1 MASAL
6 CGAKSSPLEGSR
18 DRVASGSPPD
28 NREAVH
34 VDSEVGRLRVVL
46 VHRPDLELRR
56 LRDSSGRL
64 LTDDIQWERRVRQE
78 HDFFAEALRDEDVDV
93 LVLTDLLIEI
103 LSGEGSRRWLLE
115 RAVTAGEVGPSL
127 VEPVRNWLSS
137 LDADLLA
144 RHLVGGATRSEL
156 SFAPAGLAG
165 QLIGDDDLVL
175 SPLPNQIFTRDT
187 SSWIYNGVALSSMA
201 LPGRRRETLHLEA
214 IYRFHPRFRGADF
227 ATWFGG
233 VDDDW
238 GPSTIEGGDV
248 LVLGGG
254 AVVIGVG
261 GRTTPQALEGL
272 AGRLFGSG
280 AINRLVTVDLPRTR
294 APLHL
299 DELVTMVAPGTFL
312 AASGVADSVTAC
324 TVTPGDHLGHVNV
337 TARAPLFEA
346 LDDVI
351 GRERVHVIVAGGD
364 ECESDRGTRD
374 ATNVLAIGPGI
385 IVAYEGN
392 VGTNAALRAAGIEL
406 VTVADRE
413 LGFGCGGPRSLSCPI
428 LRDAL

>member
-1 MASAL
+1 MKSAL
-6 CGAKSSPLEGSR
+6 CDPKWSPLDGSR
-18 DRVASGSPPD
+18 DRVGSRSPAD
-28 NREAVH
+28 NRDGIH
-34 VDSEVGRLRVVL
+34 VDSEVGRLRAVL

-64 LTDDIQWERRVRQE
+64 LADDLQWARRVRQE
-78 HDFFAEALRDEDVDV
+78 HDFFAEALRDEDIDV
-93 LVLTDLLIEI
+93 LVLTDLLIEV
-103 LSGEGSRRWLLE
+103 LSDEGPRRWLLE
-115 RAVTAGEVGPSL
+115 RAVTAAEVGPSL
-127 VEPVRNWLSS
+127 VEPVRNWLCS

-144 RHLVGGATRSEL
+144 RHLVGGATRREL
-156 SFAPAGLAG
+156 PLAPAGLAG
-165 QLIGDDDLVL
+165 QLIGDDDFVL

-187 SSWIYNGVALSSMA
+187 SSWIGNGVALSSMA

-214 IYRFHPRFRGADF
+214 IYRFHPRFRDADF
-227 ATWFGG
+227 VTWSGG

-238 GPSTIEGGDV
+238 GPGTIEGGDV

-280 AINRLVTVDLPRTR
+280 AIDRLVTVDLPRTR

-312 AASGVADSVTAC
+312 AASGVAASVTAW
-324 TVTPGDHLGHVNV
+324 TVTPGDHLGLVNV
-337 TARAPLFEA
+337 TPRVPLFEA
-346 LDDVI
+346 LDDAI
-351 GRERVHVIVAGGD
+351 GRERVRVIVAGGD
-364 ECESDRGTRD
+364 EREPDRGARD
-374 ATNVLAIGPGI
+374 AINVLAIGPGI
-385 IVAYEGN
+385 IVAYDGN
-392 VGTNAALRAAGIEL
+392 VGTNEALRGAGIEL
-406 VTVADRE
+406 VTVADGE

-428 LRDAL
+428 IRDAL